1 MGDLDKAKDIC
12 SKCSCIQDWNTMK
25 PDEDINNF
33 NIYCDNCYE
42 NKIDTYRHAIKS
54 LRGKDAQR

>member
-1 MGDLDKAKDIC
+1 MMGDLDKAKDIC

-42 NKIDTYRHAIKS
+42 NKDEE
-54 LRGKDAQR
+54 KDEEVA